1 MRKKAVFFFAFFA
14 VCAVTGVLL
23 FRKQE
28 KSELYD
34 ILSQDNYVL
43 SAQTQTALTLT
54 IPKASL
60 PDDIYT
66 PEGRE
71 FGKEEVAAYQTDTT
85 SIYLSKAML
94 SNESDELLYFTFDF
108 SYQLPSQGRLLTP
121 LLYDKDTDSMYHEV
135 QLRSDAL
142 KDRQKS
148 YPNTVSIRGYGP
160 ENQITF
166 YISAEACRS
175 AKDVILIDV
184 ICSEITYARDS

>member
-1 MRKKAVFFFAFFA
+1 M
-14 VCAVTGVLL
+14 
-23 FRKQE
+23 
-28 KSELYD
+28 
-34 ILSQDNYVL
+34 N
-43 SAQTQTALTLT
+43 
-54 IPKASL
+54 
-60 PDDIYT
+60 
-66 PEGRE
+66 
-71 FGKEEVAAYQTDTT
+71 GKEEVAAYQTDTT